1 MADQQVLRI
10 GTRGSPLALTQTRM
24 VRERLIAAHPR
35 LAEPGATEI
44 VAIKTTGDRVQDVV
58 LSAIGGK
65 GLFTK
70 ELDEALLDGRIDL
83 AIHSMKDVP
92 TFLPDGMVL
101 TTLLPREDVRDA
113 FLSNRYKSFAE
124 LPDKAVVGTAS
135 TRRRAQILARRPDL
149 IVEPLR
155 GNVET
160 RIAKLAEGGMA
171 ATFLAYAG
179 LKRLGKADAAREV
192 MAVETILPAVGQGA
206 LAATFRAA
214 DARVRALLLS
224 LVDPETEA
232 AVWAERAMLAILD
245 GSCQT
250 PIAAYGSL
258 DRAKTLTLKGM
269 IAHPSGIQIVEAE
282 ASGPPAEA
290 DQLGVRVANELL
302 FKAGPA
308 LLRAIKGEQPKI
320 YRVPTDD
327 PSGRA

>member
-1 MADQQVLRI
+1 MADETVLRI
-10 GTRGSPLALTQTRM
+10 GTRGSPLALTQTQM
-24 VRERLIAAHPR
+24 VQTRLVAAHPR
-35 LAEPGATEI
+35 LAEPRATEI
-44 VAIKTTGDRVQDVV
+44 VAIKTTGDRVQEVV

-92 TFLPDGMVL
+92 TFLPEGVVL
-101 TTLLPREDVRDA
+101 TTLLVREDVRDA
-113 FLSNRYKSFAE
+113 FVSNRYKSFAE
-124 LPDKAVVGTAS
+124 LPEKALVGTAS

-149 IVEPLR
+149 LVEPLR

-160 RIAKLAEGGMA
+160 RLAKLAEGGMA

-192 MAVETILPAVGQGA
+192 MPVETILPAVGQGA
-206 LAATFRAA
+206 LAATFRA
-214 DARVRALLLS
+214 DDRRVRALLRS
-224 LVDPETEA
+224 LVDPATEA

-250 PIAAYGSL
+250 PIAAFGSL
-258 DRAKTLTLKGM
+258 DRGTLTLKGM
-269 IAHPSGIQIVEAE
+269 IAHPGGIQIVEAE
-282 ASGPPAEA
+282 ASGPAAEA
-290 DQLGVRVANELL
+290 DQVGVRVANELI

-308 LLRAIKGEQPKI
+308 LLRAIKSEQPHV
-320 YRVPTDD
+320 YRVPTDG
-327 PSGRA
+327 PTG

>member
-1 MADQQVLRI
+1 MTDENVLRI
-10 GTRGSPLALTQTRM
+10 GTRGSPLALTQTNM

-35 LAEPGATEI
+35 LAIPRAIEV

-58 LSAIGGK
+58 LAAIGGK

-70 ELDEALLDGRIDL
+70 ELDEALLDGRIDV

-92 TFLPDGMVL
+92 TFLPEGIVL

-113 FLSNRYKSFAE
+113 FVSNRYPSFAE
-124 LPDKAVVGTAS
+124 LPEKALVGTAS

-149 IVEPLR
+149 VVEPLR

-192 MAVETILPAVGQGA
+192 MPVETILPAVGQGA
-206 LAATFRAA
+206 LAATFRA
-214 DARVRALLLS
+214 DDKRVRALLQP
-224 LVDPETEA
+224 LVDPATEA
-232 AVWAERAMLAILD
+232 AIWAERAMLAILD

-250 PIAAYGSL
+250 PIAAYASL
-258 DRAKTLTLKGM
+258 DRGTLTLKGL
-269 IAHPSGIQIVEAE
+269 IAHPAGIQIVEAE
-282 ASGPPAEA
+282 ASGPAAEA
-290 DQLGVRVANELL
+290 DQIGVRVANELL
-302 FKAGPA
+302 FSAGPA
-308 LLRAIKGEQPKI
+308 LLRAIKGEQPHI
-320 YRVPTDD
+320 YRVPTDH
-327 PSGRA
+327 PT

>member
-1 MADQQVLRI
+1 MTEENVLRI
-10 GTRGSPLALTQTRM
+10 GTRGSPLALTQTKT
-24 VRERLIAAHPR
+24 VQERLIAAHR
-35 LAEPGATEI
+35 QLAEPRA
-44 VAIKTTGDRVQDVV
+44 VQVVVIKTTGDRVQDVV

-101 TTLLPREDVRDA
+101 SSLLEREDVRDA
-113 FLSNRYKSFAE
+113 FVSNRYKSFAE
-124 LPDKAVVGTAS
+124 LPQKALIGTAS

-160 RIAKLAEGGMA
+160 RLAKLAEGGMA
-171 ATFLAYAG
+171 ATFLAFAG
-179 LKRLGKADAAREV
+179 LKRLGKAAAASEV
-192 MAVETILPAVGQGA
+192 MPVETILPAVGQGA
-206 LAATFRAA
+206 LAATFRA
-214 DARVRALLLS
+214 DDKRVRALLQP
-224 LVDPETEA
+224 LVDPATEA

-258 DRAKTLTLKGM
+258 DRGTLTLKGM
-269 IAHPSGIQIVEAE
+269 IAHPGGIQIVEAE
-282 ASGPPAEA
+282 ASGPVAEA
-290 DQLGVRVANELL
+290 DQVGVRVANELL

-308 LLRAIKGEQPKI
+308 LLRAIKGEQPHV
-320 YRVPTDD
+320 YRVPTDH
-327 PSGRA
+327 PT